1 MQLEIKTLTA
11 ADRAILDRVAEEVFD
26 EPIRPERLAAYLADP
41 GHHMIVAIEGGQVVG
56 QVAAVMHR
64 HPDKAP
70 ELFIDEIGVTAALR
84 HRGIGRRLLDEMLAL
99 GKALGCGQA
108 WVGTEHDNGPARRLY
123 ESYGVPAE
131 PFVMYTFKL

>member
-11 ADRAILDRVAEEVFD
+11 ADRAILDRVAEDVFD

-99 GKALGCGQA
+99 GKAWA
-108 WVGTEHDNGPARRLY
+108 AARPGSAPSTTMALPGGSTNPTACRP
-123 ESYGVPAE
+123 SRS
-131 PFVMYTFKL
+131 